1 MQKETERREYRC
13 ALVGRRS
20 IPLMKYIVKLRE
32 EDGEGEG
39 EFRTKEGTVRKV
51 AASKPNEQ
59 KRKREKMERKRERT
73 KKKERLEAKPIIT
86 KLPGATAADC
96 YLVSTPTTLSPAIL
110 LPSTY

>member
-1 MQKETERREYRC
+1 MQKERERREYRC

-32 EDGEGEG
+32 EDSEGEG

-59 KRKREKMERKRERT
+59 KRKRENGKKRRENEEEGET
-73 KKKERLEAKPIIT
+73 
-86 KLPGATAADC
+86 GG
-96 YLVSTPTTLSPAIL
+96 
-110 LPSTY
+110 

>member
-1 MQKETERREYRC
+1 MQKERERREYRC

-59 KRKREKMERKRERT
+59 KRKRENGKKRRENEEEGET
-73 KKKERLEAKPIIT
+73 
-86 KLPGATAADC
+86 GG
-96 YLVSTPTTLSPAIL
+96 
-110 LPSTY
+110 